1 MPIGELSRVLG
12 GGIVPGSVV
21 LISGD
26 PGIGKST
33 LLIQLCAAL
42 AEGGGPST
50 GSGRGPVLY
59 VSGEESPAQI
69 KLRAERLGIVS
80 PHILVLADTHLESIA
95 AHIEKTQ
102 PRMVVVDSVQSIY
115 SDAIQSGAGSVTQVR
130 DCSAQ
135 LLRLAKSQTF
145 PLFLV
150 GHVTKEGAIAGPRVL
165 EHMVDTVLYL
175 EGERF
180 HSFRLLRSVKN
191 RFGST
196 NEVGVFEMA
205 EKGLVEVK
213 NPSEAFLAERLPNAA
228 GSAIAV
234 TMEGTRPILVEV
246 QALTSATAFAQPRRT
261 ANGVDFNRL
270 LLITAVL
277 SKRARVRLAD
287 QDVFVNVVGG
297 LEVEE
302 PAADLAIAAAIA
314 SSVRNRPVAADLA
327 LVGEI
332 GLSGELRSVGQLPRR
347 LNEAAKL
354 GFTRVLVPKTVARK
368 LEHLPA
374 GLEVLGAR
382 TLREAL
388 EMALV
393 AGDGA
398 EESGSDGCRRNEAE
412 STTRPNGGT
421 EAQRFEDSVFSVPR
435 RWSQGRNSRPSML
448 LTAAPPSRTAWMSPG
463 EPTISSS
470 PRPGRPRG
478 CPCSAT
484 RRGPGRSP
492 YCTT

>member
-1 MPIGELSRVLG
+1 MPKPKTRYVCSVCGSSQPKWQGKCPDCGEWNTLVETTIQEPAPGRVGSAASVLSGDGPLALPDIPADGYERVPVPIGELSRVLG

-42 AEGGGPST
+42 AEGGPT
-50 GSGRGPVLY
+50 ARGPVLY
-59 VSGEESPAQI
+59 VSGEESASQI

-80 PHILVLADTHLESIA
+80 PNILVLAETHLESIA
-95 AHIEKTQ
+95 AHIEKAQ
-102 PRMVVVDSVQSIY
+102 PRLVVVDSVQSIY

-130 DCSAQ
+130 DCSAA

-205 EKGLVEVK
+205 EKGLTEVK

-234 TMEGTRPILVEV
+234 TMEGTRPILVEI
-246 QALTSATAFAQPRRT
+246 QALSGVTTFAQPRRT

-297 LEVEE
+297 LEVAE

-314 SSVRNRPVAADLA
+314 SSARNRPVAADLA
-327 LVGEI
+327 LIGEV

-354 GFTRVLVPKTVARK
+354 GFTRVLAPKGAVRK
-368 LEHLPA
+368 LEHPPA
-374 GLEVLGAR
+374 GLELLGAR
-382 TLREAL
+382 TVREAL
-388 EMALV
+388 EIALV
-393 AGDGA
+393 GGEAA
-398 EESGSDGCRRNEAE
+398 ED
-412 STTRPNGGT
+412 
-421 EAQRFEDSVFSVPR
+421 
-435 RWSQGRNSRPSML
+435 NS
-448 LTAAPPSRTAWMSPG
+448 
-463 EPTISSS
+463 
-470 PRPGRPRG
+470 
-478 CPCSAT
+478 
-484 RRGPGRSP
+484 
-492 YCTT
+492 

>member
-1 MPIGELSRVLG
+1 MAKTKTRYVCQSCGSAQPKWQGRCPDCGEWNTLVETVIQEPAPGRASAGLADASTVPLALPDIPADGYERIPVPIGELSRVLG

-33 LLIQLCAAL
+33 ILIQLCAAL
-42 AEGGGPST
+42 AELANRG
-50 GSGRGPVLY
+50 GPVLY
-59 VSGEESPAQI
+59 VSGEESAAQI

-80 PHILVLADTHLESIA
+80 PNVLVLADTHLESILT
-95 AHIEKTQ
+95 HIEQTQ
-102 PRMVVVDSVQSIY
+102 PRLVVVDSVQSIY
-115 SDAIQSGAGSVTQVR
+115 SDAIPSGAGSVTQVR

-135 LLRLAKSQTF
+135 LLRLAKLQTF

-165 EHMVDTVLYL
+165 EHMVDTVIYL

-180 HSFRLLRSVKN
+180 HAYRLLRAVKN

-205 EKGLVEVK
+205 ERGMVEVR
-213 NPSEAFLAERLPNAA
+213 NPSEAFLAERLPNSA
-228 GSAIAV
+228 GSAIAI
-234 TMEGTRPILVEV
+234 TMEGTRPLLVEV
-246 QALTSATAFAQPRRT
+246 QALTSPTTFAQPRRT

-277 SKRARVRLAD
+277 SKRARTRLAD
-287 QDVFVNVVGG
+287 QDVIVNVVGG
-297 LEVEE
+297 LDVEE

-314 SSVRNRPVAADLA
+314 SSARNRPVAADLA
-327 LVGEI
+327 LVGEV
-332 GLSGELRSVGQLPRR
+332 GLNGELRSVGHLPRR

-354 GFTRVLVPKTVARK
+354 GFTRVLVPKTAVRK
-368 LEHLPA
+368 LDPVPA

-388 EMALV
+388 EMALMP
-393 AGDGA
+393 G
-398 EESGSDGCRRNEAE
+398 
-412 STTRPNGGT
+412 
-421 EAQRFEDSVFSVPR
+421 
-435 RWSQGRNSRPSML
+435 
-448 LTAAPPSRTAWMSPG
+448 PG
-463 EPTISSS
+463 EDEDK
-470 PRPGRPRG
+470 
-478 CPCSAT
+478 
-484 RRGPGRSP
+484 
-492 YCTT
+492 

>member
-1 MPIGELSRVLG
+1 
-12 GGIVPGSVV
+12 
-21 LISGD
+21 
-26 PGIGKST
+26 
-33 LLIQLCAAL
+33 
-42 AEGGGPST
+42 
-50 GSGRGPVLY
+50 
-59 VSGEESPAQI
+59 
-69 KLRAERLGIVS
+69 
-80 PHILVLADTHLESIA
+80 
-95 AHIEKTQ
+95 
-102 PRMVVVDSVQSIY
+102 VDSVQSIY

-277 SKRARVRLAD
+277 SKRARIRLAD

-332 GLSGELRSVGQLPRR
+332 GLSGELRSVGQIPRR

-368 LEHLPA
+368 LEHPPA
-374 GLEVLGAR
+374 GLEILGAR

-393 AGDGA
+393 AGDRA
-398 EESGSDGCRRNEAE
+398 EEQ
-412 STTRPNGGT
+412 GG
-421 EAQRFEDSVFSVPR
+421 
-435 RWSQGRNSRPSML
+435 
-448 LTAAPPSRTAWMSPG
+448 
-463 EPTISSS
+463 
-470 PRPGRPRG
+470 
-478 CPCSAT
+478 
-484 RRGPGRSP
+484 
-492 YCTT
+492 

>member
-1 MPIGELSRVLG
+1 MSKAKTRYVCQSCGSAQPKWQGRCPDCGEWNTLVETVIQEPARGRPAAAPLGSLTTAPLPLPDIPADGYERLDVSIGEISRVLG

-42 AEGGGPST
+42 AET
-50 GSGRGPVLY
+50 DEAGPVLY
-59 VSGEESPAQI
+59 VSGEESAAQI
-69 KLRAERLGIVS
+69 KLRAERLGITTS
-80 PHILVLADTHLESIA
+80 RILVLADTHLESIA
-95 AHIEKTQ
+95 AHIEQTQ

-115 SDAIQSGAGSVTQVR
+115 SDSIQSGAGSVTQVR
-130 DCSAQ
+130 DCSAH

-180 HSFRLLRSVKN
+180 HSYRLLRSVKN

-205 EKGLVEVK
+205 ERGLTEVR
-213 NPSEAFLAERLPNAA
+213 NPSEAFLAERLPNSA

-234 TMEGTRPILVEV
+234 TIEGTRPILVEV
-246 QALTSATAFAQPRRT
+246 QALTSTTTFAQPRRT

-277 SKRARVRLAD
+277 SKRARIRLAD

-297 LEVEE
+297 LEVDE

-314 SSVRNRPVAADLA
+314 SSARNRPVAADLA
-327 LVGEI
+327 LVGEV
-332 GLSGELRSVGQLPRR
+332 GLSGELRSVSQMARR

-354 GFTRVLVPKTVARK
+354 GFTRVLVPRTALRGM
-368 LEHLPA
+368 ERPPA

-382 TLREAL
+382 TVREAI

-393 AGDGA
+393 PGPAEAADGA
-398 EESGSDGCRRNEAE
+398 D
-412 STTRPNGGT
+412 
-421 EAQRFEDSVFSVPR
+421 Q
-435 RWSQGRNSRPSML
+435 
-448 LTAAPPSRTAWMSPG
+448 SP
-463 EPTISSS
+463 
-470 PRPGRPRG
+470 
-478 CPCSAT
+478 
-484 RRGPGRSP
+484 
-492 YCTT
+492 

>member
-1 MPIGELSRVLG
+1 MSKLKTRYVCQVCGSAQPKWQGKCPDCGEWNTLVETVIQEPAPGRVGAAMPVGAAAAPTPLPDIPADGYERIPVPIAELSRVLG

-33 LLIQLCAAL
+33 LLMQLCAAL
-42 AEGGGPST
+42 ADGGDPLA

-59 VSGEESPAQI
+59 VSGEESASQI
-69 KLRAERLGIVS
+69 KLRAERLGIVT
-80 PHILVLADTHLESIA
+80 PDILVLADTHLESIA
-95 AHIEKTQ
+95 VHIEKTQ
-102 PRMVVVDSVQSIY
+102 PRLVVVDSVQSIY

-130 DCSAQ
+130 DCSAA

-205 EKGLVEVK
+205 ERGLVEVR
-213 NPSEAFLAERLPNAA
+213 NPSEAFLAERLPNSA

-347 LNEAAKL
+347 LNEAVKL

-368 LEHLPA
+368 LEHPPA

-388 EMALV
+388 EIALV
-393 AGDGA
+393 GSGA
-398 EESGSDGCRRNEAE
+398 EE
-412 STTRPNGGT
+412 
-421 EAQRFEDSVFSVPR
+421 
-435 RWSQGRNSRPSML
+435 QG
-448 LTAAPPSRTAWMSPG
+448 
-463 EPTISSS
+463 
-470 PRPGRPRG
+470 
-478 CPCSAT
+478 
-484 RRGPGRSP
+484 
-492 YCTT
+492 

>member
-1 MPIGELSRVLG
+1 MSKARTRYVCQICGSAQPKWMGRCPDCGEWNSLVETVVQEPAPGRPAGMAIAAGAAAPLPLPSIPADGYERIPVPIEELSRVLG

-33 LLIQLCAAL
+33 LLIQLCDAL
-42 AEGGGPST
+42 ADGG
-50 GSGRGPVLY
+50 GPVLY
-59 VSGEESPAQI
+59 VSGEESAAQI

-80 PHILVLADTHLESIA
+80 PNILVLSETHLESIA
-95 AHIEKTQ
+95 AHIEEIQ

-115 SDAIQSGAGSVTQVR
+115 SDGIQSGAGSVTQVR
-130 DCSAQ
+130 DCSAH

-145 PLFLV
+145 SLFLV

-165 EHMVDTVLYL
+165 EHMVDTVLHL

-180 HSFRLLRSVKN
+180 HSFRLLRSAKN

-205 EKGLVEVK
+205 ERGLVEVS
-213 NPSEAFLAERLPNAA
+213 NPSEAFLAERIPNAP

-246 QALTSATAFAQPRRT
+246 QALTSATTFAQPRRT

-270 LLITAVL
+270 LMVSAVL
-277 SKRARVRLAD
+277 SRRARVRLAD
-287 QDVFVNVVGG
+287 QDVMVNVVGG
-297 LEVEE
+297 LQVDE
-302 PAADLAIAAAIA
+302 PAVDLAVATALA
-314 SSVRNRPVAADLA
+314 SSARNRPVAADLV
-327 LVGEI
+327 LIGEV
-332 GLSGELRSVGQLPRR
+332 GLSGELRSVGHLARR
-347 LNEAAKL
+347 LSEAAKL
-354 GFTRVLVPKTVARK
+354 GFSRAIVPRTAARK
-368 LEHLPA
+368 LERPPA

-393 AGDGA
+393 AG
-398 EESGSDGCRRNEAE
+398 EEPEA
-412 STTRPNGGT
+412 G
-421 EAQRFEDSVFSVPR
+421 
-435 RWSQGRNSRPSML
+435 
-448 LTAAPPSRTAWMSPG
+448 
-463 EPTISSS
+463 
-470 PRPGRPRG
+470 
-478 CPCSAT
+478 
-484 RRGPGRSP
+484 
-492 YCTT
+492 